1 MFDITRRNNNN
12 RNVSRYNPYR
22 EMEEFERNFFSDPFG
37 SFFNNRDLAEFK
49 TDVIDEGDHYLLE
62 ADLPG
67 FEKKDI
73 KLDLDGDVLTVNAE
87 RHSKVEQKEKD
98 KIVRVERSYGSYSRS
113 FDMSGIDTNGIKAA
127 YENGVLKLT
136 LPRKK
141 KATKANVISKSNNC
155 NKRAEQFGS
164 VRCFFLTE
172 RETLSFFIYRRIRPK
187 NCALLRLACT
197 LSPYRY

>member
-1 MFDITRRNNNN
+1 M
-12 RNVSRYNPYR
+12 
-22 EMEEFERNFFSDPFG
+22 
-37 SFFNNRDLAEFK
+37 
-49 TDVIDEGDHYLLE
+49 IDEGDHYLLE

-136 LPRKK
+136 LPKK
-141 KATKANVISKSNNC
+141 EKGDEG
-155 NKRAEQFGS
+155 KRHLEI
-164 VRCFFLTE
+164 E
-172 RETLSFFIYRRIRPK
+172 
-187 NCALLRLACT
+187 
-197 LSPYRY
+197 